1 MSLGDATVSGLR
13 KWISEERGKCSEL
26 LAGGRCAEFSE
37 YRYSVGYIKALDD
50 TATVIDQIQDDL
62 MKG

>member
-1 MSLGDATVSGLR
+1 MSLGDATVAGLR
-13 KWISEERGKCSEL
+13 KWIAEEREKSTGR
-26 LAGGRCAEFSE
+26 LARGEIADFSE
-37 YRYSVGYIKALDD
+37 FRYSVGYIRALDD